1 MHEHTFLS
9 WVVLI
14 ACALIIG
21 MSKSGLPG
29 IAILAIVWLPSVMPA
44 RASTGLILP
53 MLIAGDVFAVFAL
66 GRHVVWR
73 YLWKVL
79 PCAAI
84 GVIIGSMLLSRV
96 NDAQIRPIIGGI
108 ILVMLGIGFL
118 RNRAAD
124 AGSSIPEGWWFAIL
138 MGLAGGITTMLANAA
153 GPIMII
159 YLLAMRLPK
168 EAFVGTTAWYFLII
182 NLFKVPFSA
191 HLGLIT
197 PASLT
202 FNLIL
207 LPGILLGNIIGL
219 KLLKRIPEKAFN
231 IVVQIFAALGA
242 VRLLM
247 PQ

>member
-118 RNRAAD
+118 RNRSATAE
-124 AGSSIPEGWWFAIL
+124 SSIPEGWWFAIL

-168 EAFVGTTAWYFLII
+168 EVFVGTTAWYFLII